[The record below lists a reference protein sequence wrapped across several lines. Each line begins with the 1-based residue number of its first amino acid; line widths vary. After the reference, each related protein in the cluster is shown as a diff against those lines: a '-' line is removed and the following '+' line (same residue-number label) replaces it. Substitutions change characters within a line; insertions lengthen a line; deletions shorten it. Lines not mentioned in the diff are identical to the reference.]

1 MLYPVC
7 QKAIFLSRPNRF
19 IAYVEVNGKTEVAHV
34 KNTGRCRELL
44 IEGREVILEVSDNP
58 ARKTKYD
65 LIAVYKEGEL
75 INMDSQAP
83 NRAVEEWLRSGGLF
97 PSPKR
102 IKAET
107 VFGNSRFDF
116 YVETEEKAYFIEV
129 KGVTLEEGGK
139 VYFPDAPTERGTK
152 HIKELIQ
159 AKKEGYGAQIIFV
172 IQMQNATA
180 FYPNFATD
188 PSFSNALLQAQAEG
202 VEILAYNTKV
212 RENSM
217 VIDRP
222 VPVILQSGEAV

>member
-107 VFGNSRFDF
+107 DF
-116 YVETEEKAYFIEV
+116 AINEE
-129 KGVTLEEGGK
+129 
-139 VYFPDAPTERGTK
+139 
-152 HIKELIQ
+152 
-159 AKKEGYGAQIIFV
+159 
-172 IQMQNATA
+172 
-180 FYPNFATD
+180 
-188 PSFSNALLQAQAEG
+188 
-202 VEILAYNTKV
+202 
-212 RENSM
+212 
-217 VIDRP
+217 
-222 VPVILQSGEAV
+222 